1 MSGDCLTA
9 FLNWKQIMPK
19 IFSASKN
26 TKKDICSFVEQNN
39 PAEVI
44 IAFFSDQFFS
54 IQKLIGLLR
63 AMLSLSGKKYSIILK
78 GFPTGY
84 TLSSYVLVEI
94 ASLLTEKMI
103 IESIITIKI
112 SEQQISQEFS
122 SKVFELQ
129 TGNQDEQKIPDD
141 YNHQSDQFEFTN
153 GEIAKKILTA
163 YEDELVIIKAGA
175 KCREAIAKI
184 NELYDELMCNDGYDM
199 ITLERCTENKRNEL
213 RDDIASFWFD
223 YSRTKTDTGLNK
235 LCKEAEKYF
244 SSLEAEVDST
254 RKQQANQVLPKA
266 FLKVTKDAQMVKS
279 VARDF
284 IKAVFF
290 TTCPNENEKKQR
302 VRTKPYNE
310 ILVPTYEAQLLL
322 AEYYQRK
329 YGIQIVI
336 LRDWKQNL
344 ASYIKK
350 LIQSPSIKVGF
361 IIWTGMLSE
370 EHVVPL
376 IFENVS
382 DKNYLID
389 LDCLSYGKKDPWNSN
404 EKYFNVEKLAMY
416 LVKNQLGDKIELFSN
431 GTALDITDA
440 TRQVDRHSCF
450 TDAITVLREALMDKD
465 GIQVKLRIDP
475 EQTHNLLVNRLHNYN
490 FFKLPGAWSISVQFK
505 PAYVT

>member
-1 MSGDCLTA
+1 MFANSFRLSTFGGS
-9 FLNWKQIMPK
+9 
-19 IFSASKN
+19 SAGP
-26 TKKDICSFVEQNN
+26 E
-39 PAEVI
+39 
-44 IAFFSDQFFS
+44 
-54 IQKLIGLLR
+54 
-63 AMLSLSGKKYSIILK
+63 
-78 GFPTGY
+78 
-84 TLSSYVLVEI
+84 
-94 ASLLTEKMI
+94 
-103 IESIITIKI
+103 
-112 SEQQISQEFS
+112 
-122 SKVFELQ
+122 
-129 TGNQDEQKIPDD
+129 DEQKIPDD
-141 YNHQSDQFEFTN
+141 YNHQSDQLEFIN
-153 GEIAKKILTA
+153 SEISKKILTA

-199 ITLERCTENKRNEL
+199 ITLERCAENKRNEL

-223 YSRTKTDTGLNK
+223 FSRTKTDTGLDK

-244 SSLEAEVDST
+244 SSLKAEVDST

-279 VARDF
+279 AARDF

-290 TTCPNENEKKQR
+290 TSYPNENEKKQQ

-310 ILVPTYEAQLLL
+310 ILVPTYQAQLLL

-361 IIWTGMLSE
+361 IIWTGTLSE

-382 DKNYLID
+382 GKNYLVD
-389 LDCLSYGKKDPWNSN
+389 LDCLSYGKKDPWDSN
-404 EKYFNVEKLAMY
+404 EKYFNVKKLAMY
-416 LVKNQLGDKIELFSN
+416 LVENQLGDKIELFSN

-440 TRQVDRHSCF
+440 TRQVDCHSCF

-490 FFKLPGAWSISVQFK
+490 FFKLPGAWSISVQNKRCISYNDIEPSTTLLRARLNKSTQRLEQQTLENFFSR
-505 PAYVT
+505 YTHEVTIEDYERNINCYLQQKSQKWIDVIVKLYESLTEAELIKVYYNRQGNIIDHLVLDAAKVAKKYSESVHLTVSA